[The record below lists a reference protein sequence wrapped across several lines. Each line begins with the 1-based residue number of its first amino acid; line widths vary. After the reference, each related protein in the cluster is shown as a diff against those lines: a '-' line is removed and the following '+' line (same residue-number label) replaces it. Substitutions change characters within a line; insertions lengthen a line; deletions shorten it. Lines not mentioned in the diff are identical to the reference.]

1 MQSNRARAAVAVA
14 AVALVVVLFIV
25 LNGGGEDE
33 GGGASVATTS
43 EQPAGEDADGAGS
56 ADDGEAG
63 EAGEGSVTTKQ
74 EPQDPTIVVRA
85 GEPVGGVAELTFD
98 KGDAVRF
105 RVRSDVAEEIHVHGY
120 DIVEEVEAGGSVR
133 FDFPAE
139 IDGVFEVE
147 LEQSATEIAEL
158 RIEP

>member
-1 MQSNRARAAVAVA
+1 MAVA

-25 LNGGGEDE
+25 LSGGGEDE
-33 GGGASVATTS
+33 GGTASVATTS
-43 EQPAGEDADGAGS
+43 EQGAGEDAGGAGS

-63 EAGEGSVTTKQ
+63 EASGESDTTKQ
-74 EPQDPTIVVRA
+74 EQQDPTIVVKA
-85 GEPVGGVAELTFD
+85 GEPVGGVAELTFN

-120 DIVEEVEAGGSVR
+120 DIFEDIEAGGTVR